1 MQNPIRRPKLF
12 WAALSAIALSAAAC
26 ATPVPQAQPTQP
38 PATQAEAPQQ
48 PASTPTQ
55 AAPTGERAA
64 VGRAEDIALTPEEI
78 EAVRK
83 KKLRFGF
90 NTNHR
95 TDDFINLLIK
105 GGEDTAK
112 QYGIELLV
120 SEAGF
125 DANRQLSQLEDLIQK
140 RVDGIF
146 VVAVDFDAI
155 SPAIEK
161 ANAAGIPVV
170 IVGGPPSRGE
180 VLSVMNSTSYEGCYQ
195 AAKYLVDAVGGEGKI
210 GIVTIPLALKTIQER
225 DKGTL
230 DAIATTKM
238 QVVGNQA
245 VWKQEEALAAV
256 ENMITANPDIKA
268 IFATWSLAVN
278 GALAAIEASGK
289 DIKLAGYDA
298 ERAGFQALHEGN
310 PHLLALSGQQATVQG
325 KAAIDALAKAAL
337 GKPVPKE
344 ILVPTVLVTRD
355 NYKQMW
361 DVLYPGITPPWG
373 Q

>member
-1 MQNPIRRPKLF
+1 MNNRQRRFSPI
-12 WAALSAIALSAAAC
+12 WAALGTATLILAAC
-26 ATPVPQAQPTQP
+26 ATPAPQAQPTSP
-38 PATQAEAPQQ
+38 PPE
-48 PASTPTQ
+48 PTQ
-55 AAPTGERAA
+55 APTAPQSAQGTVPAERAS

-78 EAVRK
+78 EKVRGM
-83 KKLRFGF
+83 KLRFGF

-105 GGEDTAK
+105 GGEDTAR

-125 DANRQLSQLEDLIQK
+125 DANRQLSQLEDLIQQK
-140 RVDGIF
+140 VNGIF

-180 VLSVMNSTSYEGCYQ
+180 VLSVMNSTSYEGCYES
-195 AAKYLVDAVGGEGKI
+195 AKYLVDAVGGEGKI

-225 DKGTL
+225 DQGTL
-230 DAIATTKM
+230 DAIATSKM

-298 ERAGFQALHEGN
+298 ERAGFQAFHEGN
-310 PHLLALSGQQATVQG
+310 PYLLALSGQQATVQG

-337 GKPVPKE
+337 GQPVPKE

-355 NYKQMW
+355 NYKEMW
-361 DVLYPGITPPWG
+361 NVLYPGITPPWG

>member
-1 MQNPIRRPKLF
+1 MKPVSWTMTATMWLVVILMVLSGCSAPSQPTTAPTSAPVQPTTAPT
-12 WAALSAIALSAAAC
+12 AA
-26 ATPVPQAQPTQP
+26 PTQP
-38 PATQAEAPQQ
+38 AANPAAG
-48 PASTPTQ
+48 SN
-55 AAPTGERAA
+55 AA
-64 VGRAEDIALTPEEI
+64 RAEDIALTPEEI
-78 EAVRK
+78 EQIKA

-105 GGEDTAK
+105 GGEDTAA

-125 DANRQLSQLEDLIQK
+125 DANRQLAQLEDLIQK
-140 RVDGIF
+140 KVDGIF

-161 ANAAGIPVV
+161 ANEAGIPVV
-170 IVGGPPSRGE
+170 IVGGPPARGK
-180 VLSVMNSTSYEGCYQ
+180 VLSVLNSTSYEGCYES
-195 AAKYLVDAVGGEGKI
+195 AKYLVDAVGGEGKI
-210 GIVTIPLALKTIQER
+210 GVVTIPLALKTIQER
-225 DKGTL
+225 DQGTL
-230 DAIATTKM
+230 DAIATTRM
-238 QVVGNQA
+238 QVVGNQG

-256 ENMITANPDIKA
+256 ETMITANPDIKA

-298 ERAGFQALHEGN
+298 EKAGFQALHEGN
-310 PHLLALSGQQATVQG
+310 PHLLALSGQQAVVQG
-325 KAAIDALAKAAL
+325 KAGIDALAKAAL
-337 GKPVPKE
+337 GKPVAPE

-355 NYKQMW
+355 NYKEMW
-361 DVLYPGITPPWG
+361 NVLYPGITPPW